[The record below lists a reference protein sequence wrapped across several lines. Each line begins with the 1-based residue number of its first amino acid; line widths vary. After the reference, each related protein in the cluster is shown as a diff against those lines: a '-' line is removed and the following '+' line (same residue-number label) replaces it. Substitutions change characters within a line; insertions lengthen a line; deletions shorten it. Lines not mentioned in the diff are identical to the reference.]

1 MNDFEWRRQLRDL
14 RQPQAPR
21 RDLWADIERAIDA
34 TSQASAPA
42 PVVVQRRTGSRAS
55 WFLAA
60 GLAAATVLAIGLAR
74 LQPAMAPATTDLAAA
89 ATWKPD
95 DPRLAGAAI
104 ELGAAQIELRQ
115 AIEQAPDSV
124 ALQRLLQRTEQQQS
138 RLRQLGHDAG

>member
-21 RDLWADIERAIDA
+21 RDLWADIEQAINTA
-34 TSQASAPA
+34 SQASAPA
-42 PVVVQRRTGSRAS
+42 AARRHGGSGTS
-55 WFLAA
+55 WFLAI

-74 LQPAMAPATTDLAAA
+74 LQPTMAPAATDLAKT

-104 ELGAAQIELRQ
+104 ELSAAQIELRQ
-115 AIEQAPDSV
+115 AIEQAPDST